1 MNKKE
6 LKLLQDIF
14 RQYPALKLVYLFGSR
29 ASGKAGISSDY
40 DFAFYIDEEKTKAFY
55 TSLDIAGKI
64 SKAIKTED
72 IDTVVINN
80 SEYPELKY
88 SIIKNGEIIYEIEP
102 YKLLLEPG
110 ILNEYFDFRYLLRKY
125 NLTKT

>member
-1 MNKKE
+1 MNKNE
-6 LKLLQDIF
+6 LKLLQNIF

-29 ASGKAGISSDY
+29 ASGKTGINSDY
-40 DFAFYIDEEKTKAFY
+40 DFAFYIDEEKIKAFY
-55 TSLDIAGKI
+55 ISLDIAGKI
-64 SKAIKTED
+64 SKALKIED
-72 IDTVVINN
+72 IDTVIINY

-110 ILNEYFDFRYLLRKY
+110 ILSEYFDFRYLLRKY